1 MSKGIN
7 KMRNITR
14 HTGRLVILKRL
25 KNSTLGN
32 PKYLAAVLD
41 VNKNGVSFETAT
53 NSMHGYSIQNY
64 DNKNVTVEIGT
75 YYNKATL
82 HSIKEMGV

>member
-1 MSKGIN
+1 MK
-7 KMRNITR
+7 NITR
-14 HTGRLVILKRL
+14 HTGRLVILERL

-32 PKYLAAVLD
+32 PKFLAAVLD

-82 HSIKEMGV
+82 HTIKENCIKN

>member
-1 MSKGIN
+1 
-7 KMRNITR
+7 MRNITR

-25 KNSTLGN
+25 KNSALGN
-32 PKYLAAVLD
+32 PKFLAAVLD

-53 NSMHGYSIQNY
+53 NSMDGYSISNY
-64 DNKNVTVEIGT
+64 DNKNVIVEIGT

-82 HSIKEMGV
+82 HTIKELEA